1 MQTFNNQGKSPL
13 TPLSPIKIWED
24 KGEGETLD
32 KNIFVSA
39 GAGTGKTQLLVERF
53 IELLAQKKAEV
64 PEIVAITFTE
74 KAAKEMKDRI
84 RDVCTKRASTDLIWE
99 KHKRELEN
107 SRIGTIHGFCARL
120 IRENPIEVGIDPM
133 SDILDEQEGLILIDK
148 FVHKKILELVE
159 QEDSDAV
166 SMVSE
171 YGLKKTKNMLKI
183 LIKNRMDVDNIK
195 INFTTLES
203 PEELDKKALE
213 INKFILKIYEKTK
226 KDFEDYKKE
235 KALLDFDD
243 LIIYTKRLLKEDKSI
258 RRYYQKLIKYILVD
272 EYQDTDFHQRE
283 IIFSLAEDSDKLFIV
298 GDSKQSIYRF
308 RGADVSVFED
318 TRRIF
323 EKKGKLITLNI
334 NMRTIP
340 QILEFINNLFGR
352 IMGRDRKGK
361 EDYEATY
368 TDIQPAR
375 NSNVNPA
382 IEFLSVPY
390 NEDDFAT
397 EIRKNEAE
405 LIARRVI
412 QLVKEKIQFKDIAIL
427 FRAMTDI
434 KLYEDVFRRYRIPY
448 YIIAGSGFFARQEI
462 KDILNYL
469 KIIEDPKDRV
479 AMVGVLRSPMVGLS
493 DDELYY
499 YKEKEV
505 RPPSFI
511 EDLSYLR
518 EIKDKVP
525 INFLIQEI
533 ITRTNYNA
541 ILSTQYMGEQRISNV
556 NKLIETARRFE
567 TKGIFTLKDFI
578 KYIDELVINE
588 AREGEAAVSEE
599 ESNVVKIMTIH
610 KAKGLEF
617 PVVIIP
623 DTSRRTK
630 GISGPILYD
639 KKFPWLGIK
648 VKDEDGEL
656 QDTTFRTLIKEEIEK
671 KELAESKRLLYVAST
686 RVKDYL
692 IYSGKFEEKK
702 NTWAS
707 WLLEFA
713 QNAKV
718 TTAMCE
724 AGPRTCPEIGHV
736 RGPASHILTADIL
749 QQVEPIPLQPK
760 TRFTATELSPKHIIS
775 DMPGLGIKTHEFF
788 KVWDFS
794 EKNIPEDEN
803 IRGFV
808 KNFMQDPIF
817 SEIKSAV
824 EIHKEL
830 PITFKHNGYIIEGVI
845 DLLYKKKDGNW
856 VILDYKTD
864 NIKKEEIPGYAK
876 NYEIQLSIY
885 ALGINKILG
894 INPEKLV
901 IFFLTPGIS
910 YSLVGCASIS
920 IEAHLPLRNSN

>member
-1 MQTFNNQGKSPL
+1 MQTFNNQG
-13 TPLSPIKIWED
+13 I
-24 KGEGETLD
+24 TLD

-39 GAGTGKTQLLVERF
+39 GAGTGKTHLLVQRF

-64 PEIVAITFTE
+64 PEIVAVTFTE

-84 RDVCTKRASTDLIWE
+84 RDVCTKRASTDPVWE

-120 IRENPIEVGIDPM
+120 IRENPFEVGLDPM

-148 FVHKKILELVE
+148 FTHKKILELVE
-159 QEDSDAV
+159 QQNTDATF
-166 SMVSE
+166 MVSE
-171 YGLKKTKNMLKI
+171 YGFKKTKNMLKA

-195 INFTTLES
+195 IKRTSS
-203 PEELDKKALE
+203 PVPLPHGAMEMELDKNALE
-213 INKFILKIYEKTK
+213 MNKRIFRIYEKIK

-235 KALLDFDD
+235 EALLDFDD

-258 RRYYQKLIKYILVD
+258 RRHYQKLIKYILVD

-283 IIFSLAEDSDKLFIV
+283 IIFSLAEDREKIIIV

-340 QILEFINNLFGR
+340 QILEFINNLFGK
-352 IMGRDRKGK
+352 IMGRDRKCK
-361 EDYEATY
+361 EDYEANY
-368 TDIQPAR
+368 TDIKPSR
-375 NSNVNPA
+375 NSNTNTPT

-390 NEDDFAT
+390 NEDDSAT

-405 LIARRVI
+405 LIARKI
-412 QLVKEKIQFKDIAIL
+412 THLVEGKIQFKDIAIL

-434 KLYEDVFRRYRIPY
+434 KLYEDAFRRYRIPY

-469 KIIEDPKDRV
+469 KIIEDPKDQV

-493 DDELYY
+493 DNELYY
-499 YKEKEV
+499 YKEKET

-525 INFLIQEI
+525 INYLIQEI
-533 ITRTNYNA
+533 ITHTNYNA

-556 NKLIETARRFE
+556 NKLMETARHFE
-567 TKGIFTLKDFI
+567 AKGIFTLKDFI
-578 KYIDELVINE
+578 NFIDELVINE

-623 DTSRRTK
+623 DVSRRSK
-630 GISGPILYD
+630 PISGSVLYD

-648 VKDEDGEL
+648 VKDKDGEF
-656 QDTTFRTLIKEEIEK
+656 QDTTLRKLIKEEIEK
-671 KELAESKRLLYVAST
+671 KELAELKRLLYVAST

-692 IYSGKFEEKK
+692 IYSGKFEEGK
-702 NTWAS
+702 NTWSS
-707 WLLEFA
+707 WLIEFS

-718 TTAMCE
+718 TTDILLSKQLSEVA
-724 AGPRTCPEIGHV
+724 PRSCVE
-736 RGPASHILTADIL
+736 RGATSLNLL
-749 QQVEPIPLQPK
+749 QQVEPIPVQPK
-760 TRFTATELSPKHIIS
+760 IRFTATEFSSKHIIS

-788 KVWDFS
+788 KKWDFS
-794 EKNIPEDEN
+794 EKNLPSDEN
-803 IRGFV
+803 IIKFV

-817 SEIKSAV
+817 LEIKSAV

-830 PITFKHNGYIIEGVI
+830 PITFKHNGNIIEGVI

-864 NIKKEEIPGYAK
+864 NITKEEIPGYAK

-885 ALGINKILG
+885 ALGIKKILG
-894 INPEKLV
+894 ITPEKLV
-901 IFFLTPGIS
+901 IFFLTSGIS
-910 YSLVGCASIS
+910 YSLVGCAPIS
-920 IEAHLPLRNSN
+920 IGAHLPLRNSN